1 MPAPRRLSTPFPGKG
16 RTISVKEYLELPKN
30 NYLEDATIN
39 SYIKKTTLTLLENH
53 QNLWEYNATVVE
65 EKWALLGIEV
75 YEKTGMLV
83 KTDDIWTIYDNI
95 KKVVRK
101 KMRISINKGKTH
113 EEMEQF
119 LNEYDYF
126 KYFKYYY
133 NSIPHYEAE
142 LRDRTKKR
150 KANKEEPEMEVDI
163 PNGERNQVK
172 KQARTRKANRSARE
186 LAQQE
191 EETEDFIED
200 NAANHAVDNLPTR
213 ARTSETSAVSRSRA
227 REQAPTME
235 RTPMIDQP
243 EIQIIGQASLQGT
256 AGDFLALQI
265 RNLLQTNPERA
276 NLITST
282 INKTIGVLRAGNCE
296 DSHDVFEDLLS
307 GEKSMRENVLVIC

>member
-1 MPAPRRLSTPFPGKG
+1 
-16 RTISVKEYLELPKN
+16 
-30 NYLEDATIN
+30 
-39 SYIKKTTLTLLENH
+39 
-53 QNLWEYNATVVE
+53 
-65 EKWALLGIEV
+65 
-75 YEKTGMLV
+75 
-83 KTDDIWTIYDNI
+83 
-95 KKVVRK
+95 
-101 KMRISINKGKTH
+101 MRISINKGKTH

-243 EIQIIGQASLQGT
+243 EIQIIGQVQIVFFNFSTRKYHLIFLKFQASLQGT

-307 GEKSMRENVLVIC
+307 GEKSMRENVRKRQMNTARQSEK